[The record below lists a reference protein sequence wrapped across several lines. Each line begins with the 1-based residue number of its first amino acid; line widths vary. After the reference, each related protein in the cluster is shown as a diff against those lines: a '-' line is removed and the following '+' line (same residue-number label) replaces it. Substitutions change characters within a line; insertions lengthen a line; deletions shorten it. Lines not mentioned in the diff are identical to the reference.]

1 MKKEKTD
8 ILEQAN
14 KRYDACV
21 AADNENF
28 TNTRADLKFL
38 NGEHWPEDSKKL
50 RKAERRPCLTINKLP
65 AFVRQITNDQRQNR
79 PSIHVHPVDDDADR
93 DVANIL
99 EGMIRHI
106 EYDSDAATCY
116 DTAVHLATAA
126 GRGFFRLI
134 TDYESPDSFDQVIK
148 FDRIRNACSVHIDPS
163 SKCPAGSDARFCFVD
178 STESVSTIAE
188 EYPSSSYATAANDDD
203 KDLLITEYYCV
214 HETPDELLLLSN
226 GETGLR
232 SDLIELPP
240 GVTVLKSRK
249 TARKEI
255 KWYKLA
261 GQGYVDSGVSRTRT
275 RQQKLSEVLEETT
288 LPFDWIPVFQVI
300 GNELDIDGEVTYSG
314 IVRDAKDSSLM
325 YDYWMTSATEEVSM
339 RPKTPYIGAE
349 GAFAGHEEE
358 WRQAN
363 VRTFSYL
370 EYKPKTVNGTLAPPP
385 SRQPMAD
392 VPSGV
397 LQMAMHASDEIKQT
411 TGVYDASLGARGNE
425 TSGKAIQSRK
435 RQGDL
440 SNFHYTDNLNKTLI
454 HAGRVLISGV
464 RRVYSGPRMVR
475 TIGKDETPG
484 FEKINQPQREVIEQ
498 PDGQIA
504 VAEKIINDVTVG
516 KYDVIVKAGPSY
528 STLREES
535 LDAMIEVG
543 QSWPKL
549 MDVAGDKVIEAMDWP
564 DAEQIA
570 GRIKR
575 TMPAALVADDDSAES
590 QLPEQT
596 KQLIQQAGDKI
607 EELQQALQQALAE
620 LEKLQSNAA
629 LELEKERIRA
639 ENRLDVEEVKGW
651 IASQLQAI
659 RAPVLAAEA
668 QQAIRKDDTARQVS
682 QSAENAPNG
691 TLE

>member
-484 FEKINQPQREVIEQ
+484 FEKINQPQRGVIEQ

-504 VAEKIINDVTVG
+504 VAEKILNDVTVG

-620 LEKLQSNAA
+620 LEKSQSNAA

-651 IASQLQAI
+651 ISSQLQAI

-682 QSAENAPNG
+682 QPAESAPNG

>member
-1 MKKEKTD
+1 MKKEKSD

-21 AADNENF
+21 SADNENF
-28 TNTRADLKFL
+28 SNVRADLKFL
-38 NGEHWPEDSKKL
+38 NGEHWPEDAKKL

-93 DVANIL
+93 DVATIL

-134 TDYESPDSFDQVIK
+134 TDYEAPESFDQVIK

-163 SKCPAGSDARFCFVD
+163 AKCPAGSDAQFCFVD
-178 STESVSTIAE
+178 STESASSIAAQ
-188 EYPSSSYATAANDDD
+188 YPESSYATADGDDD

-226 GETGLR
+226 GETGMR
-232 SDLIELPP
+232 SDLIEMPL
-240 GVTVLKSRK
+240 GVTVQKSRK

-255 KWYKLA
+255 RWYKLA

-300 GNELDIDGEVTYSG
+300 GNELDIDGDVTYSG

-370 EYKPKTVNGTLAPPP
+370 EYKPKTVNGTLAPKP
-385 SRQPMAD
+385 SREPMAD
-392 VPSGV
+392 VPAGV
-397 LQMAMHASDEIKQT
+397 LAMAMHASDEIKQT

-454 HAGRVLISGV
+454 HAGRVLISGI

-484 FEKINQPQREVIEQ
+484 FEKINQPQRELVEQ
-498 PDGQIA
+498 ETGEIS

-575 TMPAALVADDDSAES
+575 TMPAALVADDDSGEAE
-590 QLPEQT
+590 LPDQT

-620 LEKLQSNAA
+620 LEKSQSNAA
-629 LELEKERIRA
+629 LEIEKERIRA

-651 IASQLQAI
+651 ISSQLQAI
-659 RAPVLAAEA
+659 RAPMLAAEA
-668 QQAIRKDDTARQVS
+668 QQAISKDDTARQVG
-682 QSAENAPNG
+682 QPVDNALNG

>member
-1 MKKEKTD
+1 M
-8 ILEQAN
+8 
-14 KRYDACV
+14 
-21 AADNENF
+21 
-28 TNTRADLKFL
+28 
-38 NGEHWPEDSKKL
+38 
-50 RKAERRPCLTINKLP
+50 
-65 AFVRQITNDQRQNR
+65 
-79 PSIHVHPVDDDADR
+79 
-93 DVANIL
+93 
-99 EGMIRHI
+99 
-106 EYDSDAATCY
+106 
-116 DTAVHLATAA
+116 
-126 GRGFFRLI
+126 
-134 TDYESPDSFDQVIK
+134 
-148 FDRIRNACSVHIDPS
+148 
-163 SKCPAGSDARFCFVD
+163 D
-178 STESVSTIAE
+178 STESASSIAAQ
-188 EYPSSSYATAANDDD
+188 YPESSYATADGDDD

-226 GETGLR
+226 GETGMR
-232 SDLIELPP
+232 SDLIEMPL
-240 GVTVLKSRK
+240 GVTVQKSRK

-255 KWYKLA
+255 RWYKLA

-300 GNELDIDGEVTYSG
+300 GNELDIDGDVTYSG

-370 EYKPKTVNGTLAPPP
+370 EYKPKTVNGTLAPKP
-385 SRQPMAD
+385 SREPMAD
-392 VPSGV
+392 VPAGV
-397 LQMAMHASDEIKQT
+397 LAMAMHASDEIKQT

-454 HAGRVLISGV
+454 HAGRVLISGI

-484 FEKINQPQREVIEQ
+484 FEKINQPQRELVEQ
-498 PDGQIA
+498 ETGEIS

-575 TMPAALVADDDSAES
+575 TMPAALVADDDSGEAE
-590 QLPEQT
+590 LPDQT

-620 LEKLQSNAA
+620 LEKSQSNAA
-629 LELEKERIRA
+629 LEIEKERIRA

-651 IASQLQAI
+651 ISSQLQAI
-659 RAPVLAAEA
+659 RAPMLAAEA
-668 QQAIRKDDTARQVS
+668 QQAISKDDTARQVG
-682 QSAENAPNG
+682 QPVDNALNG

>member
-1 MKKEKTD
+1 MKKEKSD

-21 AADNENF
+21 SADNENF
-28 TNTRADLKFL
+28 SNVRADLKFL
-38 NGEHWPEDSKKL
+38 NGEHWPEDAKKL

-93 DVANIL
+93 DVATIL

-134 TDYESPDSFDQVIK
+134 TDYEAPESFDQVIK

-163 SKCPAGSDARFCFVD
+163 AKCPAGSDAQFCFVD
-178 STESVSTIAE
+178 STESASSIAAQ
-188 EYPSSSYATAANDDD
+188 YPESSYATADGDDD

-226 GETGLR
+226 GETGMR
-232 SDLIELPP
+232 SDLIEMPL
-240 GVTVLKSRK
+240 GVTVQKSRK

-255 KWYKLA
+255 RWYKLA

-300 GNELDIDGEVTYSG
+300 GNELDIDGDVTYSG

-370 EYKPKTVNGTLAPPP
+370 EYKPKTVNGTLAPKP
-385 SRQPMAD
+385 SREPMAD
-392 VPSGV
+392 VPAGV
-397 LQMAMHASDEIKQT
+397 LAMAMHASDEIKQT

-454 HAGRVLISGV
+454 HAGRVLISGI

-484 FEKINQPQREVIEQ
+484 FEKINQPQRELVEQ
-498 PDGQIA
+498 ETGEIS
-504 VAEKIINDVTVG
+504 VAEKSINDVTVG

-575 TMPAALVADDDSAES
+575 TMPAALVADDDSGEAE
-590 QLPEQT
+590 LPDQT

-620 LEKLQSNAA
+620 LEKSQSNAA
-629 LELEKERIRA
+629 LEIEKERIRA

-651 IASQLQAI
+651 ISSQLQAI
-659 RAPVLAAEA
+659 RAPMLAAEA
-668 QQAIRKDDTARQVS
+668 QQAISKDDTARQVG
-682 QSAENAPNG
+682 QPVDNALNG

>member
-370 EYKPKTVNGTLAPPP
+370 EYKPKIVNGILAPSP

-392 VPSGV
+392 VPAGV

-504 VAEKIINDVTVG
+504 VAEKILNDVTVG

-620 LEKLQSNAA
+620 LEKSQSNAA

-651 IASQLQAI
+651 ISSQLQAI

-682 QSAENAPNG
+682 QPAESAPNG

>member
-288 LPFDWIPVFQVI
+288 MPFDWIPVFQVI

-370 EYKPKTVNGTLAPPP
+370 EYKPKIVNGILAPSP

-392 VPSGV
+392 VPAGV

-504 VAEKIINDVTVG
+504 VAEKILNDVTVG

-620 LEKLQSNAA
+620 LEKSQSNAA

-651 IASQLQAI
+651 ISSQLQAI

-682 QSAENAPNG
+682 QPAESAPNG

>member
-1 MKKEKTD
+1 MKKEKSD

-21 AADNENF
+21 SADNENF

-38 NGEHWPEDSKKL
+38 NGEHWPEDAKKL

-79 PSIHVHPVDDDADR
+79 PSIHVHPVDEESDR

-148 FDRIRNACSVHIDPS
+148 FDRIRNACSVHIDPA
-163 SKCPAGSDARFCFVD
+163 SKCPAGSDAQFCLVD
-178 STESVSTIAE
+178 STESVSSIAAQ
-188 EYPSSSYATAANDDD
+188 YPESSYATADGDDD

-232 SDLIELPP
+232 SDLIEMPP

-370 EYKPKTVNGTLAPPP
+370 EYKPKTVNGTLAPQP

-454 HAGRVLISGV
+454 HAGRVLISGI

-475 TIGKDETPG
+475 TISKDEKPG
-484 FEKINQPQREVIEQ
+484 FEKINQPQRELIEQ
-498 PDGQIA
+498 DTGEIA

-575 TMPAALVADDDSAES
+575 TMPAALVADDDSADA

-607 EELQQALQQALAE
+607 EELQHALQQALAE
-620 LEKLQSNAA
+620 LEKAQSGAA

-651 IASQLQAI
+651 IQSQLQSI
-659 RAPVLAAEA
+659 RAPLIAAEA
-668 QQAIRKDDTARQVS
+668 QQAIRKDDTARQVG
-682 QSAENAPNG
+682 QPVDNALNG

>member
-1 MKKEKTD
+1 MKKEKSD

-21 AADNENF
+21 SADNGNF
-28 TNTRADLKFL
+28 SNVRADLKFL
-38 NGEHWPEDSKKL
+38 NGEHWPEDAKKL

-93 DVANIL
+93 DVATIL

-134 TDYESPDSFDQVIK
+134 TDYEAPESFDQVIK

-163 SKCPAGSDARFCFVD
+163 AKCPAGSDAQFCFVD
-178 STESVSTIAE
+178 STESASSIAAQ
-188 EYPSSSYATAANDDD
+188 YPESSYATADGDDD

-226 GETGLR
+226 GETGMR
-232 SDLIELPP
+232 SDLIEMPL
-240 GVTVLKSRK
+240 GVTVQKSRK

-255 KWYKLA
+255 RWYKLA

-300 GNELDIDGEVTYSG
+300 GNELDIDGDVTYSG

-370 EYKPKTVNGTLAPPP
+370 EYKPKTVNGTLAPKP
-385 SRQPMAD
+385 SREPMAD
-392 VPSGV
+392 VPAGV
-397 LQMAMHASDEIKQT
+397 LAMAMHASDEIKQT

-454 HAGRVLISGV
+454 HAGRVLISGI

-484 FEKINQPQREVIEQ
+484 FEKINQPQRELVEQ
-498 PDGQIA
+498 ETGEIS

-575 TMPAALVADDDSAES
+575 TMPAALVADDDSGEAE
-590 QLPEQT
+590 LPDQT

-620 LEKLQSNAA
+620 LEKSQSNAA
-629 LELEKERIRA
+629 LEIEKERIRA

-651 IASQLQAI
+651 ISSQLQAI
-659 RAPVLAAEA
+659 RAPMLAAEA
-668 QQAIRKDDTARQVS
+668 QQAISKDDTARQVG
-682 QSAENAPNG
+682 QPVDNALNG

>member
-1 MKKEKTD
+1 MKKTQSD

-14 KRYDACV
+14 KRYDACLS
-21 AADNENF
+21 ADNENF
-28 TNTRADLKFL
+28 TNARADLKFL
-38 NGEHWPEDSKKL
+38 NGEHWPEDAKKL

-93 DVANIL
+93 DVADIL

-106 EYDSDAATCY
+106 EYDSDAASCY
-116 DTAVHLATAA
+116 DTSVHLATAA

-134 TDYESPDSFDQVIK
+134 TDYESPESFDQVIK
-148 FDRIRNACSVHIDPS
+148 FDRIRNACSVHLDPS

-178 STESVSTIAE
+178 STAPVSEIAA
-188 EYPSSSYATAANDDD
+188 EYPSSSYAKDAGDEKN
-203 KDLLITEYYCV
+203 DLLITEYYCV

-232 SDLIELPP
+232 SDLIEMPE

-300 GNELDIDGEVTYSG
+300 GNEIDIDGEVTYSG
-314 IVRDAKDSSLM
+314 MVRDAKDSQLM

-339 RPKTPYIGAE
+339 RPKSPYIGAK
-349 GAFAGHEEE
+349 GQFSGLEEQ

-370 EYKPKTVNGTLAPPP
+370 EYEPKTVNGVMAPPP

-392 VPSGV
+392 IPAGV

-440 SNFHYTDNLNKTLI
+440 SNFHYTDNLNKTLT
-454 HAGRVLISGV
+454 HCGRVLISGV

-475 TIGKDETPG
+475 TMGEDEKPG
-484 FEKINQPQREVIEQ
+484 FEKINQPQRQVVEQ
-498 PDGQIA
+498 PDGQLD

-516 KYDVIVKAGPSY
+516 KYDVVVKAGPSY

-549 MDVAGDKVIEAMDWP
+549 MDVAGDEVIEAMDWP
-564 DAEQIA
+564 GAERIA
-570 GRIKR
+570 KRIKR
-575 TMPAALVADDDSAES
+575 TMPADLIAEDDEGEA
-590 QLPEQT
+590 QIPEQT
-596 KQLIQQAGDKI
+596 KQLMQQAGDKI
-607 EELQQALQQALAE
+607 EQLQQALQQALAE
-620 LEKLQSNAA
+620 LEKSQSNAA

-651 IASQLQAI
+651 IASQLESI
-659 RAPVLAAEA
+659 RAPMLALEA
-668 QQAIRKDDTARQVS
+668 QQAIRKDDTARQPG
-682 QSAENAPNG
+682 QPAENAPNG

>member
-21 AADNENF
+21 AADNKNF

-504 VAEKIINDVTVG
+504 VAEKILNDVTVG

-620 LEKLQSNAA
+620 LEKSQSNAA

-651 IASQLQAI
+651 ISSQLQAI

-682 QSAENAPNG
+682 QPAESAPNG

>member
-1 MKKEKTD
+1 MKKEKSD

-21 AADNENF
+21 SADNENF
-28 TNTRADLKFL
+28 SNVRADLKFL
-38 NGEHWPEDSKKL
+38 NGEHWPEDAKKL

-93 DVANIL
+93 DVATIL

-134 TDYESPDSFDQVIK
+134 TDYEAPESFDQVIK

-163 SKCPAGSDARFCFVD
+163 AKCPAGSDAQFCFVD
-178 STESVSTIAE
+178 STESASSIAAQ
-188 EYPSSSYATAANDDD
+188 YPESSYATADGDDD

-226 GETGLR
+226 GETGMR
-232 SDLIELPP
+232 SDLIEMPL
-240 GVTVLKSRK
+240 GVTVQKSRK

-255 KWYKLA
+255 RWYKLA

-300 GNELDIDGEVTYSG
+300 GNELDIDGDVTYSG

-370 EYKPKTVNGTLAPPP
+370 EYKPKTVNGTLAPKP
-385 SRQPMAD
+385 SREPMAD
-392 VPSGV
+392 VPAGV
-397 LQMAMHASDEIKQT
+397 LAMAMHASDEIKQT

-454 HAGRVLISGV
+454 HAGRVLISGI

-484 FEKINQPQREVIEQ
+484 FEKINQPQRELVEQ
-498 PDGQIA
+498 ETGEIS

-575 TMPAALVADDDSAES
+575 TMPAALVADDDSGEAE
-590 QLPEQT
+590 LPDQT

-620 LEKLQSNAA
+620 LEKSQSNAA
-629 LELEKERIRA
+629 LEIEKERIRA

-651 IASQLQAI
+651 ISSQLQAI
-659 RAPVLAAEA
+659 RAPMLAAEA
-668 QQAIRKDDTARQVS
+668 QQAIRKDDTARQVG
-682 QSAENAPNG
+682 QPVDNALNG

>member
-504 VAEKIINDVTVG
+504 VAEKILNDVTVG

-620 LEKLQSNAA
+620 LEKSQSNAA

-651 IASQLQAI
+651 ISSQLQAI

-682 QSAENAPNG
+682 QPAESAPNG

>member
-1 MKKEKTD
+1 MKKEKSD

-14 KRYDACV
+14 KRYNACV
-21 AADNENF
+21 SADNENF
-28 TNTRADLKFL
+28 SNVRADLKFL
-38 NGEHWPEDSKKL
+38 NGEHWPEDAKKL

-93 DVANIL
+93 DVATIL

-134 TDYESPDSFDQVIK
+134 TDYEAPESFDQVIK

-163 SKCPAGSDARFCFVD
+163 AKCPAGSDAQFCFVD
-178 STESVSTIAE
+178 STESASSIAAQ
-188 EYPSSSYATAANDDD
+188 YPESSYATADGDDD

-226 GETGLR
+226 GETGMR
-232 SDLIELPP
+232 SDLIEMPL
-240 GVTVLKSRK
+240 GVTVQKSRK

-255 KWYKLA
+255 RWYKLA

-300 GNELDIDGEVTYSG
+300 GNELDIDGDVTYSG

-370 EYKPKTVNGTLAPPP
+370 EYKPKTVNGTLAPKP
-385 SRQPMAD
+385 SREPMAD
-392 VPSGV
+392 VPAGV
-397 LQMAMHASDEIKQT
+397 LAMAMHASDEIKQT

-454 HAGRVLISGV
+454 HAGRVLISGI

-484 FEKINQPQREVIEQ
+484 FEKINQPQRELVEQ
-498 PDGQIA
+498 ETGEIS

-575 TMPAALVADDDSAES
+575 TMPAALVADDDSGEAE
-590 QLPEQT
+590 LPDQT

-620 LEKLQSNAA
+620 LEKSQSNAA
-629 LELEKERIRA
+629 LEIEKERIRA

-651 IASQLQAI
+651 ISSQLQAI
-659 RAPVLAAEA
+659 RAPMLAAEA
-668 QQAIRKDDTARQVS
+668 QQAISKDDTARQVG
-682 QSAENAPNG
+682 QPVDNALNG

>member
-1 MKKEKTD
+1 MKKEKSD

-21 AADNENF
+21 SADNENF
-28 TNTRADLKFL
+28 SNVRADLKFL
-38 NGEHWPEDSKKL
+38 NGEHWPEDAKKL

-93 DVANIL
+93 DVATIL

-134 TDYESPDSFDQVIK
+134 TDYEAPESFDQVIK

-163 SKCPAGSDARFCFVD
+163 AKCPAGSDAQFCFVD
-178 STESVSTIAE
+178 STESASSIAAQ
-188 EYPSSSYATAANDDD
+188 YPESSYATADGDDD

-226 GETGLR
+226 GETGMR
-232 SDLIELPP
+232 SDLIEMPL
-240 GVTVLKSRK
+240 GVTVQKSRK

-255 KWYKLA
+255 RWYKLA

-300 GNELDIDGEVTYSG
+300 GNELDIDGDVTYSG

-370 EYKPKTVNGTLAPPP
+370 EYKPKTVNGTLAPKP
-385 SRQPMAD
+385 SREPMAD
-392 VPSGV
+392 VPAGV
-397 LQMAMHASDEIKQT
+397 LAMAMHASDEIKQT

-454 HAGRVLISGV
+454 HAGRVLISGI

-484 FEKINQPQREVIEQ
+484 FEKINQPQRELVEQ
-498 PDGQIA
+498 ETGEIS

-575 TMPAALVADDDSAES
+575 TMPAALVADDDSGEAE
-590 QLPEQT
+590 LPDQT

-620 LEKLQSNAA
+620 LEKSQSNAA
-629 LELEKERIRA
+629 LEIEKERIRA

-651 IASQLQAI
+651 ISSQLQAI
-659 RAPVLAAEA
+659 RAPMLAAEA
-668 QQAIRKDDTARQVS
+668 QQAIRKDDTARQVG
-682 QSAENAPNG
+682 QPVDNAMNG

>member
-1 MKKEKTD
+1 MKKEKSD

-21 AADNENF
+21 SADNENF
-28 TNTRADLKFL
+28 SNVRADLKFL
-38 NGEHWPEDSKKL
+38 NGEHWPEDAKKL

-93 DVANIL
+93 DVATIL

-163 SKCPAGSDARFCFVD
+163 SKCPAGSDAQFCFVD
-178 STESVSTIAE
+178 STESVSSIAAQ
-188 EYPSSSYATAANDDD
+188 YPESSYATADGDDD

-232 SDLIELPP
+232 SDLIELPL

-255 KWYKLA
+255 KWYKLS

-300 GNELDIDGEVTYSG
+300 GNELDIDGDVTYSG

-339 RPKTPYIGAE
+339 RPKTPYVGAE

-370 EYKPKTVNGTLAPPP
+370 EYKPKTVNGGLAPPP

-454 HAGRVLISGV
+454 HAGRVLISGI

-484 FEKINQPQREVIEQ
+484 FEKINQPQRELVEQ
-498 PDGQIA
+498 ETGEIS
-504 VAEKIINDVTVG
+504 VAEKSINDVTVG

-575 TMPAALVADDDSAES
+575 TMPAALVADDDSADA

-620 LEKLQSNAA
+620 LEKAQSSAA

-639 ENRLDVEEVKGW
+639 ENKLDVEEVKGW
-651 IASQLQAI
+651 IQSQLQSI
-659 RAPVLAAEA
+659 RAPLIAAEA
-668 QQAIRKDDTARQVS
+668 QQAIRKDDTARQVG
-682 QSAENAPNG
+682 QPVDNALNG